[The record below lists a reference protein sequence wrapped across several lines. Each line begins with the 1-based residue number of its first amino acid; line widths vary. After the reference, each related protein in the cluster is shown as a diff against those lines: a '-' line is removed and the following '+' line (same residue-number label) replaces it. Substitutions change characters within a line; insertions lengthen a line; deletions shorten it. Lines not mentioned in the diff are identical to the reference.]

1 MKEVADPTDWADLL
15 VRFQRGDLA
24 ATETRIA
31 AAEQFAPNDPMVLS
45 IEGLLWAKRGEEARA
60 VGAITR
66 AQATEVPVIHRHHI
80 GHNAASAY
88 AVLGQTDKALPLLR
102 EIVADGLPNYP
113 VFNSDPH
120 FKNLHGLPEFNAL
133 MSKLELDWQE
143 FKTEFGS
150 K

>member
-1 MKEVADPTDWADLL
+1 M
-15 VRFQRGDLA
+15 
-24 ATETRIA
+24 
-31 AAEQFAPNDPMVLS
+31 
-45 IEGLLWAKRGEEARA
+45 
-60 VGAITR
+60 
-66 AQATEVPVIHRHHI
+66 
-80 GHNAASAY
+80 
-88 AVLGQTDKALPLLR
+88 LGQTDKALPLLR

-133 MSKLELDWQE
+133 MSELELDWQE